1 MTTPNAVPPTPNEP
15 ARPRERR
22 GSGSAAALGAILIV
36 GGLLFLGADYLNLDV
51 GRYGW
56 PLYVIGPGLGLLVLG
71 LTQRHGSGLA
81 IGGSVITMIGLV
93 LLYQN
98 ATDRW
103 ESWAYAWPL
112 VAPGGSGIGM
122 LLYGT
127 RARNAGMARAGLW
140 QTLTALG
147 LFAAG
152 YVFFEGLIGLS
163 GRPFPLPDWV
173 MPAAVIVLGL
183 VLLARGFTARAD
195 AHAGE
200 SDEPVWHE
208 PRAPRPPPDGSG
220 GDQPPAG

>member
-1 MTTPNAVPPTPNEP
+1 MTTPNPVPTAPTEGSEP
-15 ARPRERR
+15 GRRR
-22 GSGSAAALGAILIV
+22 GSGSAAALGVILIV
-36 GGLLFLGADYLNLDV
+36 GGLLFLAADYLSLDV

-81 IGGSVITMIGLV
+81 IGGSVITMVGLV

-127 RARNAGMARAGLW
+127 RARNAGMARSGLW

-147 LFAAG
+147 LFAGG

-173 MPAAVIVLGL
+173 MPAAVVVLGL
-183 VLLARGFTARAD
+183 VLLLRGFTARAD

-200 SDEPVWHE
+200 SDEPV
-208 PRAPRPPPDGSG
+208 
-220 GDQPPAG
+220 